1 VAVSAANKAKGS
13 RWERD
18 LEEYLNS
25 CGVKARRLPR
35 AGSKDIGDVAI
46 ELKSGRVIVIEAKDV
61 KAANLAEFLRQAD
74 VEADNYRGKYV
85 VDTYGVV
92 AQKTRMK
99 GTGDARVTLTVDT
112 LVELLH
118 WEGLS

>member
-1 VAVSAANKAKGS
+1 MSAANKAKGS

-18 LEEYLNS
+18 LEEFLNG

-61 KAANLAEFLRQAD
+61 KAANLAEFLRQAHL
-74 VEADNYRGKYV
+74 EAAHYGAKYD

-99 GTGDARVTLTVDT
+99 GVGGGRVTLTLDT